1 MPSFKHLQADM
12 EWRNCPSLSGH
23 EVSEY
28 GHLRR
33 TVELENHASR
43 YPAGREC
50 SYGLAGK
57 GYPFYN
63 IKVGDKRKNFYAH
76 KLVAEAFVGVQP
88 NGTEVAHND
97 GNKLNCHYTNLRYA
111 TPTENNRDKIKH
123 GTNTAGDSH
132 PMVKLKT
139 SQAEGVILM
148 RELGHSQREIA
159 EVYNVSQTA
168 VGRFLQRLSD
178 VQLQGLTS

>member
-1 MPSFKHLQADM
+1 MPSFKHLHPDM
-12 EWRNCPSLSGH
+12 EWRDCPSLDGYQ
-23 EVSEY
+23 VSEY

-33 TVELENHASR
+33 VVEMENHSSR
-43 YPAGREC
+43 YPKGREY

-76 KLVAEAFVGVQP
+76 KLVAESFIGCQP

-97 GNKLNCHYTNLRYA
+97 GDKLNCHYRNLRYA
-111 TPTENNRDKIKH
+111 TPSENNQDKRLH
-123 GTNTAGDSH
+123 GTHQSGDTH

-139 SQAEGVILM
+139 DQAEAVILM
-148 RELGHSQREIA
+148 RELGYSQDAIGKF
-159 EVYNVSQTA
+159 YSVSQTA
-168 VGRFLQRLSD
+168 VGRFLKRLTNA
-178 VQLQGLTS
+178 QLQSLTS